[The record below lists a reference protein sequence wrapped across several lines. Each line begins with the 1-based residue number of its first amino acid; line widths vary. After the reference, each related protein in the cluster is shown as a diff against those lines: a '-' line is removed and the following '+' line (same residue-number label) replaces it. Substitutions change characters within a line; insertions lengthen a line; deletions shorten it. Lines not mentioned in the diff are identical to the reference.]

1 MKSIFGILK
10 SRKRA
15 CLIFE
20 TYPGPES
27 VVLAL
32 LVSGDVVMGVSSVP
46 SELVL
51 LVGGHVDVLEV
62 AVGLLALLR
71 LRVGG
76 AEDGAEADA
85 KLKKEPNCETGSVS
99 RFDEFSKV
107 GLGPILSLNFRQ
119 ARECGRAC
127 PAINEGKKKR
137 QNKCVLRK
145 TSLILVG
152 KFGHESLS

>member
-1 MKSIFGILK
+1 M
-10 SRKRA
+10 
-15 CLIFE
+15 IFE

-62 AVGLLALLR
+62 AVGLLALLG

-85 KLKKEPNCETGSVS
+85 KLE
-99 RFDEFSKV
+99 
-107 GLGPILSLNFRQ
+107 
-119 ARECGRAC
+119 
-127 PAINEGKKKR
+127 KR
-137 QNKCVLRK
+137 TEL
-145 TSLILVG
+145 
-152 KFGHESLS
+152 